1 MLDEARLEAAVQFLQ
16 YIGIIDFC
24 VPMCQTAG
32 NRAVLLR
39 GFHLEI
45 QTILMRE
52 ILAGG
57 TSESPVLVETVGQ
70 LETNA
75 IIGKLAIGP
84 RFAKECL
91 ESVIYHLIVDMQ
103 NARILCPFIPEDIG
117 IDIKGGLAS

>member
-57 TSESPVLVETVGQ
+57 TSE
-70 LETNA
+70 
-75 IIGKLAIGP
+75 
-84 RFAKECL
+84 
-91 ESVIYHLIVDMQ
+91 
-103 NARILCPFIPEDIG
+103 
-117 IDIKGGLAS
+117 